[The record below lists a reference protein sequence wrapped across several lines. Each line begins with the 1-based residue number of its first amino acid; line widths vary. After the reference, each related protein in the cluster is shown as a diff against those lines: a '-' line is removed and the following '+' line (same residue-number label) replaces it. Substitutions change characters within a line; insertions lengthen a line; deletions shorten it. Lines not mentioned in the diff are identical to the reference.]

1 VNFEKLGV
9 GKRKLAKDNTKA
21 LVNGSSVAGLQV
33 GGKVGVSDATVCET
47 CGEKVHKMITSK
59 KCLMSTNPNSE
70 HFKK

>member
-47 CGEKVHKMITSK
+47 CGEKVHKMIT
-59 KCLMSTNPNSE
+59 
-70 HFKK
+70 